1 MNNIYIKTTE
11 HGTHEVISINLID
24 DPYKYILKIYIDPE
38 LIYEFAGEGVQVSQY
53 DEFGGFV
60 AELIKVDNE
69 FYIKQINHVDY
80 LNQNIEGFTTEP
92 FEGSIFKV

>member
-38 LIYEFAGEGVQVSQY
+38 LIYEFAGEGV
-53 DEFGGFV
+53 
-60 AELIKVDNE
+60 
-69 FYIKQINHVDY
+69 
-80 LNQNIEGFTTEP
+80 
-92 FEGSIFKV
+92 